1 MMTYNGT
8 YTKSAKSWVPKSW
21 VPKSWVP
28 KSWVPKSWVPKN
40 RPARRGEPGG
50 PL

>member
-8 YTKSAKSWVPKSW
+8 YTKSAKSW